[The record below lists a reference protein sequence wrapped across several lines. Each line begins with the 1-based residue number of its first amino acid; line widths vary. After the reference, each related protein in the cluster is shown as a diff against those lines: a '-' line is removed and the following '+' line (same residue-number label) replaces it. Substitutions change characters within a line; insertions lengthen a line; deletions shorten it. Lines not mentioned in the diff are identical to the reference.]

1 MTRKAFGAIYHL
13 MFRLA
18 HLSDPHLG
26 PLPQAGLR
34 AFASKRV
41 LGLLSWHLRRRHVH
55 VARSLQAVAQDIAAQ
70 NYDHIAVTGD
80 LANIS
85 LPQEFHLARAWLD
98 ALGPSDKVTVVPG
111 NHDAYVGVDWAK
123 GLQNWAPF
131 MTGDDGK
138 EPRGPEDFPFLRVRG
153 PVAMIG
159 LSTAQ
164 PSSPLTATGA
174 VGPEQLAAAETLL
187 RQTARQ
193 SLFRIVLI
201 HHPVQKSAASWRKRL
216 RDAQAVRDMLG
227 RAGAE
232 LVLHGHLHYS
242 LLARIPGPTA
252 DIPVMGVVSASV
264 DPESHYGAGGYHS
277 LTIERRNGAWRLG
290 VEIRRIELAAK
301 SCHAESAFDLD
312 LAAA

>member
-1 MTRKAFGAIYHL
+1 

-34 AFASKRV
+34 ALASKRV

-55 VARSLQAVAQDIAAQ
+55 VARSLQAVAQDIAGQ
-70 NYDHIAVTGD
+70 GFDHIAVTGD
-80 LANIS
+80 LANIA

-98 ALGPSDKVTVVPG
+98 ALGASDKVTVVPG

-123 GLQNWAPF
+123 GLENWAPF
-131 MTGDDGK
+131 MTGDDGRA
-138 EPRGPEDFPFLRVRG
+138 PAGPDDFPFLRVRG
-153 PVAMIG
+153 PVALIG

-174 VGPEQLAAAETLL
+174 VGPEQLAAAEKML
-187 RQTARQ
+187 RETASQ
-193 SLFRIVLI
+193 DLFRIVLI
-201 HHPVQKSAASWRKRL
+201 HHPPQKSAASWRKRL
-216 RDAQAVRDMLG
+216 RDAPEVRAMLG

-242 LLARIPGPTA
+242 LLGRIPGRRS
-252 DIPVMGVVSASV
+252 DIPVMGVVSAST
-264 DPESHYGAGGYHS
+264 DPESHYGAGGYHA
-277 LTIERRNGAWRLG
+277 LTIDRRNGGWHLG

-301 SCHAESAFDLD
+301 SCHAESAFSME
-312 LAAA
+312 LARAA

>member
-1 MTRKAFGAIYHL
+1 

-34 AFASKRV
+34 ALASKRV

-55 VARSLQAVAQDIAAQ
+55 LGRSLQAVAQDVAAGGF
-70 NYDHIAVTGD
+70 DHIAVTGD

-98 ALGPSDKVTVVPG
+98 VLGPSDKVTVVPG
-111 NHDAYVGVDWAK
+111 NHDAYVGVDWAT

-138 EPRGPEDFPFLRVRG
+138 EPNGPHDFPFLRIRG
-153 PVAMIG
+153 EVAFVG

-174 VGPEQLAAAETLL
+174 VGPEQLAAAEQMLL
-187 RQTARQ
+187 HLKAQD
-193 SLFRIVLI
+193 LFRIVLI
-201 HHPVQKSAASWRKRL
+201 HHPPQASAAAWRKRL
-216 RDAQAVRDMLG
+216 RDAPAVRDMLG
-227 RAGAE
+227 RVGAE
-232 LVLHGHLHYS
+232 LVLHGHLHRS
-242 LLARIPGPTA
+242 LLGRIAGPA
-252 DIPVMGVVSASV
+252 GDIPVLGVVSAST
-264 DPESHYGAGGYHS
+264 DPESHYGAGGYHA
-277 LTIERRNGAWRLG
+277 LTIERRSNGGWRLG

-301 SCHAESAFDLD
+301 ACHAESAFTMD
-312 LAAA
+312 LARAA

>member
-1 MTRKAFGAIYHL
+1 

-34 AFASKRV
+34 ALASKRV

-55 VARSLQAVAQDIAAQ
+55 LGRSLQAVAQDVAAGGF
-70 NYDHIAVTGD
+70 DHIAVTGD

-111 NHDAYVGVDWAK
+111 NHDAYVGVDWAR
-123 GLQNWAPF
+123 GLQPLGAVHDRRRRQ
-131 MTGDDGK
+131 GAY
-138 EPRGPEDFPFLRVRG
+138 RGRRIFPSCACAGRSRS
-153 PVAMIG
+153 IG

-174 VGPEQLAAAETLL
+174 VGPEQLAAAEALL
-187 RQTARQ
+187 RQTGAAD
-193 SLFRIVLI
+193 LFRIVLI
-201 HHPVQKSAASWRKRL
+201 HHPPQASAASWRKRL
-216 RDAQAVRDMLG
+216 RDAPAVRDMLG

-232 LVLHGHLHYS
+232 LVLHGHLHRS
-242 LLARIPGPTA
+242 LLGRIPGPVG
-252 DIPVMGVVSASV
+252 DIPVLGVVSAST
-264 DPESHYGAGGYHS
+264 DPESHYGAGGYHA
-277 LTIERRNGAWRLG
+277 LTIERRSNGDWRLG

-301 SCHAESAFDLD
+301 ACHAESAFTMD
-312 LAAA
+312 LARAA